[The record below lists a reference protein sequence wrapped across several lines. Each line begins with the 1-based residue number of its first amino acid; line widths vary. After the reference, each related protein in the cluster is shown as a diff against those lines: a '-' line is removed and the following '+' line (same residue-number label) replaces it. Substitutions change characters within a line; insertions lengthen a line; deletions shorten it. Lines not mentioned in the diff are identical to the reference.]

1 MTPLPRPRGE
11 RFEDSDRWARGRL
24 LAALVAGEHPPP
36 LDAGAARAGAGRAR
50 PRRAGGARAGRR
62 AAAAVRRVAL
72 TLRADAVEAVL
83 DVLMPLL
90 PQGVYERVLDPE
102 RTEVAF
108 FGDGHARRRRARL
121 DRRGRAARP
130 RGGGGAGLA
139 RGAPAPCRARVDGG
153 GSACG
158 SARPTTRRRRTARSR
173 SIIEPAPG
181 AFGTGAHPTTRGC
194 LELLLELEPGG
205 GLADLGCG
213 SGVVAIAGA
222 QLGWEPVYGLDFDE
236 RSVAATER
244 NAQRNGVAVRA
255 VLADLR
261 EIPAPPAHT
270 LVANIPLDVHERV
283 AGSLSPATARVIVS
297 GITASQE
304 AAATRGL
311 RARRAGAAG
320 PPGRGRVGR
329 AVAGAGVTPALLDPG
344 RAAAAGAPHGQLA
357 SAMAAARCGSRAT
370 S

>member
-1 MTPLPRPRGE
+1 
-11 RFEDSDRWARGRL
+11 
-24 LAALVAGEHPPP
+24 
-36 LDAGAARAGAGRAR
+36 
-50 PRRAGGARAGRR
+50 
-62 AAAAVRRVAL
+62 VRRVAL

-90 PQGVYERVLDPE
+90 PQGVYERVIDPE

-108 FGDGHARRRRARL
+108 FGDGLPAAADLDAIAGDALLGRDEEEVPDSRAERRRRA
-121 DRRGRAARP
+121 GRAWMV
-130 RGGGGAGLA
+130 AGRL
-139 RGAPAPCRARVDGG
+139 RVRSPEDAPAADG
-153 GSACG
+153 ALEV
-158 SARPTTRRRRTARSR
+158 
-173 SIIEPAPG
+173 IIEPAPG

-213 SGVVAIAGA
+213 SGVVAIAAA

-236 RSVAATER
+236 RAVRATER

-270 LVANIPLDVHERV
+270 LVANIPLDIHERV

-297 GITASQE
+297 GITGSQE
-304 AAATRGL
+304 PAATTAYG
-311 RARRAGAAG
+311 RAGLVL
-320 PPGRGRVGR
+320 RGRRVGGGW
-329 AVAGAGVTPALLDPG
+329 AALWLE
-344 RAAAAGAPHGQLA
+344 R
-357 SAMAAARCGSRAT
+357 R
-370 S
+370 